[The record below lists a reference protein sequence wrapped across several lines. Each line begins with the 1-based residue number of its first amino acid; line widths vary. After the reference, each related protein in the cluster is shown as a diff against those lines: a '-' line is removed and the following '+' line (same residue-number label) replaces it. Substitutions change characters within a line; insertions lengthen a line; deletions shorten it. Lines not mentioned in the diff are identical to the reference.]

1 LSLVHL
7 AISCVLDTVELYIIS
22 PVRTW
27 KQRE

>member
-1 LSLVHL
+1 
-7 AISCVLDTVELYIIS
+7 LDTVELYIIS